1 MLLVAVG
8 TRRTSRPPHP
18 DRPQADRT
26 QADRPF
32 PGGPPMDRTIP
43 PSVSDLIA
51 RLQSHGPSSAIEQD
65 YVVDAWL
72 AGQEHHP
79 EVMPEW
85 GMDADVTDSVPFT
98 VAGLPDTSGQ
108 TPPGVQTFGGDP
120 IHGHD
125 DPAVSGPAE
134 DPGYDPRVTT
144 PSWVLEPV
152 AEEPATAPDPRVTT
166 TVEDLLGGGEEPAE
180 ELDPRLTTTLGDL
193 VEDIHVAPREDGLPG
208 DGGDHA
214 GEEVGIGQ
222 FEREQ
227 LEDLHDALD
236 DHAGEEVGIGE
247 FEREQFAHLGE
258 DVEIPSDG
266 SGEIIMIDP
275 IESMPVGEDMPI
287 EEYQDPVVVIDDPAP
302 TGGDMPIE
310 GEVVVITDPV
320 PEYDPRVT
328 TPAWALGGEGEPHN
342 TGIVPPHIT
351 DAPHYEEPQNTGVVP
366 PHITDAPQYDVEDGP
381 HNTGVVPP
389 HIFMPADDGGEV
401 VDPGFGVEVGS
412 EELPPE
418 LILVVEEGETP
429 LGEGVIVDE
438 PIDESHVADEPIY
451 DVWGDEPAEFHAD
464 VMPEG
469 YVEPEPEMHA
479 DVMPEGWDDQPVE
492 LAE

>member
-1 MLLVAVG
+1 
-8 TRRTSRPPHP
+8 
-18 DRPQADRT
+18 
-26 QADRPF
+26 
-32 PGGPPMDRTIP
+32 MDRTIP

-51 RLQSHGPSSAIEQD
+51 RLQSHVPSSAVEQD

-166 TVEDLLGGGEEPAE
+166 TVEDLMPA
-180 ELDPRLTTTLGDL
+180 
-193 VEDIHVAPREDGLPG
+193 
-208 DGGDHA
+208 
-214 GEEVGIGQ
+214 
-222 FEREQ
+222 
-227 LEDLHDALD
+227 D

-247 FEREQFAHLGE
+247 FEREQLEGPHVLIPVE
-258 DVEIPSDG
+258 DDP

-275 IESMPVGEDMPI
+275 IESTPVGEDMPI
-287 EEYQDPVVVIDDPAP
+287 EEYEDPIVWIDDPAP

-310 GEVVVITDPV
+310 GVV
-320 PEYDPRVT
+320 
-328 TPAWALGGEGEPHN
+328 
-342 TGIVPPHIT
+342 
-351 DAPHYEEPQNTGVVP
+351 EE
-366 PHITDAPQYDVEDGP
+366 GP

-389 HIFMPADDGGEV
+389 HIVENPHYGEDLPQNTGV
-401 VDPGFGVEVGS
+401 VPPHIVEDPHYGED
-412 EELPPE
+412 LPPE

-438 PIDESHVADEPIY
+438 PEYIDPGFGAE
-451 DVWGDEPAEFHAD
+451 DVDVHAD
-464 VMPEG
+464 VMPEDYDADELPPELIFVVAETDPEG
-469 YVEPEPEMHA
+469 LDTVVQDTNYDHQYESIFPENEQEIVDDLQHRDPEPTNEDL
-479 DVMPEGWDDQPVE
+479 DV
-492 LAE
+492 AS